1 MLQLNALPRILWRF
15 VGMVGELEGGN
26 NPTENQY
33 GMARFERQKEVL
45 RQYNVGKV
53 EKDWKKK
60 NQKQTKSVYS
70 SK

>member
-1 MLQLNALPRILWRF
+1 
-15 VGMVGELEGGN
+15 MVGELEGGN

-53 EKDWKKK
+53 EKD
-60 NQKQTKSVYS
+60 
-70 SK
+70 